1 MSILGCEGRVQA
13 SVSESRLMIE
23 VTPIATMLA
32 SSLGS
37 KAKRKSEC
45 GPPSVLYGR
54 GKQRRRDKKPGK
66 ITDDSESEM
75 SPEEGNCQ
83 GPVL

>member
-1 MSILGCEGRVQA
+1 
-13 SVSESRLMIE
+13 MIE

-37 KAKRKSEC
+37 KAKRESEC
-45 GPPSVLYGR
+45 GLPSVLYGR
-54 GKQRRRDKKPGK
+54 EKQRRRDKKPGK